1 MKQHIQGALIAACLA
16 TTATADTVPT
26 HAQDLFLRKVAHE
39 MGHALIR
46 EFDLPVLTSE
56 EMITDDFAT
65 VFMGLYMPDRAVD
78 VTRAFFRFEFYDNDQ
93 EGLYSDYLNGER
105 RAARAVC
112 LLFGM
117 DSDRFGAIAAE
128 VGLDGDDAARCAD
141 SAPEIARSWRRIL
154 APLMRPDDAR
164 ITETGVIADPDSRY
178 FDSLTAA
185 GTIDDTMTMLA
196 MIDWHS
202 LIRLNVAQCDGSAGW
217 SRNARTITV
226 CGAYIARFIQS
237 Q

>member
-1 MKQHIQGALIAACLA
+1 
-16 TTATADTVPT
+16 
-26 HAQDLFLRKVAHE
+26 
-39 MGHALIR
+39 
-46 EFDLPVLTSE
+46 
-56 EMITDDFAT
+56 
-65 VFMGLYMPDRAVD
+65 
-78 VTRAFFRFEFYDNDQ
+78 
-93 EGLYSDYLNGER
+93 
-105 RAARAVC
+105 
-112 LLFGM
+112 M

-154 APLMRPDDAR
+154 APLMRPDDAW
-164 ITETGVIADPDSRY
+164 ITEIGVIADPDSRY

-226 CGAYIARFIQS
+226 CGA
-237 Q
+237 